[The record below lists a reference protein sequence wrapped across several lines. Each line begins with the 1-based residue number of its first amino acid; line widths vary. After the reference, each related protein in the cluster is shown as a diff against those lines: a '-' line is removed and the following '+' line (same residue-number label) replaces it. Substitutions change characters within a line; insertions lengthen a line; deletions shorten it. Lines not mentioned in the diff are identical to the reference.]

1 MLTTQEHNTLQFIRH
16 YLAQYGYAPKF
27 REIGLAIG
35 VNSQGTVH
43 RYVQSLQ
50 EKGYID
56 REKGNARGM
65 SLVELLVT
73 LGIVAVVGAV
83 ALPRINS
90 GTLNAKVTAQNL
102 LGDIRMARANA
113 TTRGAHFRV
122 TLESTSYTVERLQ
135 DDDGDGDWEPGAGL
149 QKRTVDLPSGI
160 SLSINNGDGIIE
172 FTTRGL
178 IATLADGTPPEI
190 EDVTLNDSVHGKT
203 RHIQVWPSGQVQ
215 EV

>member
-65 SLVELLVT
+65 SLVELPLVSPPTIPLVGKIAAGLPIEAIEDTQELNLAEMFMGPELFALRVSGDSMMDAGILDNDYVIIKKQPVANDGDIVVAMIDKVEAT
-73 LGIVAVVGAV
+73 LKRFKRTSQWEV
-83 ALPRINS
+83 ALIPE
-90 GTLNAKVTAQNL
+90 NADMETMVYAA
-102 LGDIRMARANA
+102 D
-113 TTRGAHFRV
+113 RV
-122 TLESTSYTVERLQ
+122 NIHGILVGQMRSYR
-135 DDDGDGDWEPGAGL
+135 
-149 QKRTVDLPSGI
+149 
-160 SLSINNGDGIIE
+160 
-172 FTTRGL
+172 
-178 IATLADGTPPEI
+178 
-190 EDVTLNDSVHGKT
+190 
-203 RHIQVWPSGQVQ
+203 
-215 EV
+215 

>member
-65 SLVELLVT
+65 SLVELPLVSPPT
-73 LGIVAVVGAV
+73 IPLVGKIA
-83 ALPRINS
+83 
-90 GTLNAKVTAQNL
+90 
-102 LGDIRMARANA
+102 
-113 TTRGAHFRV
+113 
-122 TLESTSYTVERLQ
+122 
-135 DDDGDGDWEPGAGL
+135 AGL
-149 QKRTVDLPSGI
+149 PI
-160 SLSINNGDGIIE
+160 GD
-172 FTTRGL
+172 F
-178 IATLADGTPPEI
+178 
-190 EDVTLNDSVHGKT
+190 H
-203 RHIQVWPSGQVQ
+203 
-215 EV
+215 

>member
-1 MLTTQEHNTLQFIRH
+1 MLEVHHHLRLSWLQVRRRWAAILTLPLLHALR
-16 YLAQYGYAPKF
+16 GK
-27 REIGLAIG
+27 E
-35 VNSQGTVH
+35 
-43 RYVQSLQ
+43 
-50 EKGYID
+50 
-56 REKGNARGM
+56 RGM
-65 SLVELLVT
+65 SMVELLVT
-73 LGIVAVVGAV
+73 LGIIAVVGAMT
-83 ALPRINS
+83 LPRLNS
-90 GTLNAKVTAQNL
+90 GTFNAKVTAQNL

-135 DDDGDGDWEPGAGL
+135 DDDGDGDWEPGVGL